1 MADDGHLLK
10 AAGSAALLLLDI
22 LNPLDFAG
30 ADPLRKAAL
39 DLVDP
44 LLRLREAADR
54 AGVPVVYVND
64 HHGAWHA
71 ERSTLVEAVRASPGA
86 DLARKLGPRDRDYFV
101 IKPQFSGFYAT
112 TLPALL
118 PRLGV
123 NRIILTGIAADICV
137 LFTAADAHMRE
148 YGLWVPSD
156 TVASEHSERTRW
168 ALGIM
173 ESSMG
178 AETRPTTMLRLPDWL
193 ESQPA

>member
-1 MADDGHLLK
+1 MPGDDHLLK
-10 AAGSAALLLLDI
+10 ASGSAALLLLDVI
-22 LNPLDFAG
+22 NPLDFAG
-30 ADPLRKAAL
+30 AEPLREAAL
-39 DLVDP
+39 NLVDP
-44 LLRLREAADR
+44 LLHLREAADR

-64 HHGAWHA
+64 HHGSWHA
-71 ERSTLVEAVRASPGA
+71 ERSALVEAVRDSPGA
-86 DLARKLGPRDRDYFV
+86 DLARKLAPRDRDYFV

-148 YGLWVPSD
+148 YALWVPSD
-156 TVASEHSERTRW
+156 TVASEDSERTCW

-178 AETRPTTMLRLPDWL
+178 ADTRPTVTLLLPDWL
-193 ESQPA
+193 ESPPA